1 MRAMVVEVVPE
12 IEQFIFEICSRP
24 EQRVIQILTSN
35 SADQPFD
42 ERMRQRNAGDT
53 LDSGHLQNPQIGLP
67 LVELIKRIV
76 VGAEVLRHPAL
87 PSNGAVEHSTKCDTI
102 DRAGVDAE
110 ANDPSRVLI
119 HKDQDSVGPQRRR
132 LAPEQIHTPEA
143 VFHVTQESQPGG
155 TPGVLSRPVVM
166 GENPSN
172 NVFVDW
178 NVERQGDLLGDSRT
192 APAGITLLHVDDRID
207 EFCTRSFRA
216 GLPTAI

>member
-1 MRAMVVEVVPE
+1 MVVEVVPE
-12 IEQFIFEICSRP
+12 IEQFIFEIYSRP
-24 EQRVIQILTSN
+24 EQRVIQTLASN
-35 SADQPFD
+35 GADEPFD
-42 ERMRQRNAGDT
+42 ERVRQGNAGDA
-53 LDSGHLQNPQIGLP
+53 LDFCHLQNPQIGLP

-76 VGAEVLRHPAL
+76 VGAEVVRHPAL
-87 PSNGAVEHSTKCDTI
+87 PAKGAVEHSTKCHTI
-102 DRAGVDAE
+102 DRTCVDAE
-110 ANDPSRVLI
+110 ANDPSRALI
-119 HKDQDSVGPQRRR
+119 HNDQDPVGPQRGR

-143 VFHVTQESQPGG
+143 VFHVAQESQPGG

-172 NVFVDW
+172 HVFVDL

-216 GLPTAI
+216 GLPTAIW

>member
-1 MRAMVVEVVPE
+1 M
-12 IEQFIFEICSRP
+12 
-24 EQRVIQILTSN
+24 
-35 SADQPFD
+35 
-42 ERMRQRNAGDT
+42 
-53 LDSGHLQNPQIGLP
+53 
-67 LVELIKRIV
+67 ELIKRIV
-76 VGAEVLRHPAL
+76 VGAEIVRHPAL

-102 DRAGVDAE
+102 DRACMDAE
-110 ANDPSRVLI
+110 ANDPSRVLV
-119 HKDQDSVGPQRRR
+119 HKDQDPMGPQGRR

-143 VFHVTQESQPGG
+143 VFHVAQESQPGG